1 VTYLTGILA
10 RKAAE
15 VEARQAALPER
26 ELLARARDLG
36 PTRSLASALSPRGG
50 PVRIVAEVKR
60 ASPSAGAIDAAL
72 DAPAQA
78 TRYAAAGAAAVSVL
92 TDGPGFGGSLDDL
105 AAVRAAV
112 DLPLL
117 RKDFVLARYQ
127 LLEARVHGADAALL
141 IVAALPGEALRR
153 LLDDCVALGLS
164 ALVEVHDEAEAE
176 RALAA
181 GAAVVGVN
189 HRDLR
194 TFRVDLAA
202 SERVLPLLP
211 AGIRAV
217 AESGIRGP
225 AEVARLR
232 ACGAANFLVGEALVR
247 AADPG
252 ALLAALVAAGDPGA
266 RNGVESP
273 ASASGERG

>member
-1 VTYLTGILA
+1 
-10 RKAAE
+10 
-15 VEARQAALPER
+15 
-26 ELLARARDLG
+26 
-36 PTRSLASALSPRGG
+36 
-50 PVRIVAEVKR
+50 
-60 ASPSAGAIDAAL
+60 
-72 DAPAQA
+72 
-78 TRYAAAGAAAVSVL
+78 
-92 TDGPGFGGSLDDL
+92 
-105 AAVRAAV
+105 VRAAV

-117 RKDFVLARYQ
+117 RKDFVLVRYQ

-153 LLDDCVALGLS
+153 LLDDCNALGLT